1 MQTKKSIEK
10 HLSAGEKAY
19 ATGNYDIASA
29 ELALALTMVD
39 QQSQELK
46 REIEGKGIEDVAERF
61 KQLSE
66 LQSLQKK
73 AKFLLDVVEREK
85 IGLKSFRKLSK
96 VFIEE
101 K

>member
-46 REIEGKGIEDVAERF
+46 KEKKEK
-61 KQLSE
+61 E
-66 LQSLQKK
+66 LKTSLNDLNNLANCKAYKKK

-85 IGLKSFRKLSK
+85 MVSK
-96 VFIEE
+96 VSGSCQRSS
-101 K
+101 